1 MARSRPKLSQ
11 SPWSGLDAVRKIM
24 DRFGEFGESLNRMA
38 GALHGLED
46 SMKHLL
52 GVTSRVT
59 AAMLMLHGSLA
70 NSGNSPKYSK
80 SNKDDKDKPDWDQ
93 IYKNNKERD
102 DKDYSDKKL
111 RKAVD
116 DAETKLKYD
125 RLAKERQYIAK
136 LKAINDQKIVLQKK
150 ASWFKDSA
158 ESNAI
163 EFRKYGRKGFIKQ
176 RADALNAFA
185 NKKVNPNQLNEDDT
199 VQQFKDTRTLQKT
212 AETNPT
218 GPTDTTIKKWVLDT
232 EYAFKSLNT
241 NPEKAVEQ
249 QKNLSEADKKANRII
264 TQISLV
270 GVNELG
276 QAIKT
281 FTQNIEPALGPN
293 ENLYNLGN
301 TSKSEHD
308 EWKKREDAKT
318 GKVSVDAA
326 AASLMAFSQREG
338 VKDAVLNKDLTA
350 PKLVGKNILEADL
363 PAMLNSFNAPL
374 GKALDL
380 QNMPDE
386 NKKESQFD
394 PMTLAAKSIQ
404 RLLRGFK
411 ADELET
417 TAKKYGLDINA
428 LQKLGNQSLGGYK
441 QEDLMKLFGL
451 SYSGAGA
458 HDATSDAT
466 AYGRL
471 EVLISK
477 FSQIMQQTIDNRS
490 DKQYLDDINLGEE
503 AERQLESTLT
513 KDYANSQDAKD
524 RQAIVDSSQDAIKK
538 LELEA
543 SNTALNIAASRNG
556 IEIPDGPRAN
566 VSPFSLKSSG
576 DWETQP
582 TLTVDGEEVM
592 SATKNPK
599 ATPADYIKKL
609 KELKDSNAT
618 GLSGDTSEFDKAIDA
633 FYTAS
638 KADPLSP
645 LSETQYAGF
654 KNEEL
659 TATPA
664 PHRPRVDISAFETTG
679 TGSFKKRP
687 ELNVDRLPAMT
698 GPYADDEAYT
708 QDMITKLDE
717 LIASDATNMQGNT
730 DQLKALQDILKAAL
744 DELKTFKATPI
755 LAPRVPITSV
765 LPPPALP
772 PLPPTPPA
780 LNPLDPKARRAFSS
794 SLSGVADSILKSLR
808 VFAKKLNDGK
818 NINFKQ
824 VFGSGEGNLKEAFG
838 SLAKSMFVTAT
849 AASGAVVGLAQLASA
864 DTFATF
870 QNSLLMLGMTVGS
883 AFVKPILKLSWYIQQ
898 LADCFANLSPEST
911 KFLESLA
918 GWSIAIVGASMAL
931 KGLAFILSPIA
942 SVVKALWALSIA
954 VGSVIQKMA
963 VNGIGNTIA
972 GGAAA
977 TGGILVNTLKFVG
990 VLGKLVGITLGL
1002 YEAFA
1007 ILSDTLFRTN
1017 LSFTKGLVL
1026 NQKKKYEDEEKRIMD
1041 ESGDKPKDKQ
1051 EADRQFNEYDQ
1062 NKKFTENMLTT
1073 SEEVSDLFNKKVKG
1087 GYGRGTTWDNDL
1099 NKTNHPLHNLM
1110 QQDYVARNLGSASK
1124 EDYIKKYNMHEQL
1137 YKKSKKEGNEL
1148 GADFNL
1154 GQMAKIY
1161 SDVDANA
1168 RRSGGRGD
1176 TKSEEG
1182 QRLYDMYHGG
1192 TMQKGRL
1199 NEDRTIKNDTR
1210 SQKEKSKDKFD
1221 SAGGYQGLL
1230 ASFQS
1235 FRSQPSYMGVEE
1247 AHRRV
1252 QIAALGSDPLEQK
1265 INEIR
1270 SNELA
1275 KMVQA
1280 LGEMAQNSG
1289 DKKDAAI
1296 YQFMTPFLR
1305 PGY

>member
-1 MARSRPKLSQ
+1 
-11 SPWSGLDAVRKIM
+11 M

-80 SNKDDKDKPDWDQ
+80 SNKDDKNKPDWDQ

-163 EFRKYGRKGFIKQ
+163 EFRKYGRRSFIKQ

-185 NKKVNPNQLNEDDT
+185 NKKVNPNRLNEDET
-199 VQQFKDTRTLQKT
+199 VQQFKDARTVQK
-212 AETNPT
+212 AGEANPK
-218 GPTDTTIKKWVLDT
+218 GITDTAIKKWVLDT

-249 QKNLSEADKKANRII
+249 QENLSNADKKANRII

-276 QAIKT
+276 QAVKT
-281 FTQNIEPALGPN
+281 FTQNIEPALNQN
-293 ENLYNLGN
+293 EILYNLGN
-301 TSKSEHD
+301 KTKTEHD
-308 EWKKREDAKT
+308 DWKKREDQKT
-318 GKVSVDAA
+318 GKVSIDAA

-338 VKDAVLNKDLTA
+338 VKDAVLNTDLTA
-350 PKLVGKNILEADL
+350 PKLVGKNLLEADL
-363 PAMLNSFNAPL
+363 PALLNSFNSPL
-374 GKALDL
+374 GDALGIK
-380 QNMPDE
+380 NMPDA
-386 NKKESQFD
+386 NKKESQYD

-404 RLLRGFK
+404 RLLRGFT

-417 TAKKYGLDINA
+417 TAKKYDLDINA
-428 LQKLGNQSLGGYK
+428 LHKLGNQSLGGYK
-441 QEDLMKLFGL
+441 QEDLMKLFGHT
-451 SYSGAGA
+451 YGGAGA

-490 DKQYLDDINLGEE
+490 DSQYLDDINLGDE
-503 AERQLESTLT
+503 AERQLESTLR
-513 KDYANSQDAKD
+513 KDYASSQDAID
-524 RQAIVDSSQDAIKK
+524 RQNIVDAAQNAIKK

-576 DWETQP
+576 DWDTQP
-582 TLTVDGEEVM
+582 TLTVDGEEIM
-592 SATKNPK
+592 SSAKTPK

-645 LSETQYAGF
+645 LSDTQYAGF

-730 DQLKALQDILKAAL
+730 DQLKALQDILKTVL
-744 DELKTFKATPI
+744 TELKTFKATPI
-755 LAPRVPITSV
+755 LAPGVPITSV

-780 LNPLDPKARRAFSS
+780 PNPLDPKARRTFSS
-794 SLSGVADSILKSLR
+794 SLSGVAESIVKSLR

-824 VFGSGEGNLKEAFG
+824 IFGSGEGNLKEAFG

-883 AFVKPILKLSWYIQQ
+883 SFVKPILKLSWHIQQ

-911 KFLESLA
+911 AFLESLA
-918 GWSIAIVGASMAL
+918 SWSIAIVGASMAL
-931 KGLAFILSPIA
+931 KGLAFILSPVA

-954 VGSVIQKMA
+954 IGGVIQKMA
-963 VNGIGNTIA
+963 VNGIGQTLS

-977 TGGILVNTLKFVG
+977 AGGMLVNTLKFVG
-990 VLGKLVGITLGL
+990 VLGKLVGITFGL

-1017 LSFTKGLVL
+1017 ASFTKGLVL
-1026 NQKKKYEDEEKRIMD
+1026 SQKKKYEEEEKRIME
-1041 ESGDKPKDKQ
+1041 ESGDKPKDKE
-1051 EADRQFNEYDQ
+1051 EAERQFKSYSE
-1062 NKKFTENMLTT
+1062 NKKYTEKMLET
-1073 SEEVSDLFNKKVKG
+1073 SDDVSNLFDKKVKG
-1087 GYGRGTTWDNDL
+1087 GYGRASTWDTDL
-1099 NKTNHPLHNLM
+1099 NKTKHPLHELLQENYVGRNLSHEATE
-1110 QQDYVARNLGSASK
+1110 DYVKR
-1124 EDYIKKYNMHEQL
+1124 YNMHEQL
-1137 YKKSKKEGNEL
+1137 YKKLKKEGNES

-1161 SDVDANA
+1161 SDIDKNA
-1168 RRSGGRGD
+1168 RS
-1176 TKSEEG
+1176 KSWFGVEKNEKAEKF
-1182 QRLYDMYHGG
+1182 YDMYHGG
-1192 TMQKGRL
+1192 TMQEGRL
-1199 NEDRTIKNDTR
+1199 NADRTTKNDTR
-1210 SQKEKSKDKFD
+1210 SQKDKAKDKFD
-1221 SAGGYQGLL
+1221 SSGGYQGLL